1 VNQGGEQG
9 HDDYGLPR
17 VDIDIPDDAREL
29 FRDVQ
34 AYHREL
40 RAIRRQQRSLRWRAP
55 FRRTGVAIPL
65 LAGSLIIALLA
76 VMVSAMLTVN
86 PYLGGPKTNRS
97 SSVAGNAGN
106 SVSTKPPAGTTPAGT
121 APASTPPVTP
131 TPGGGSVA
139 ARLPGKTINVAGKPL
154 ALSKLTSTALAI
166 VPANCGC
173 ARAVRSLLEQA
184 ASAGIT
190 IYLVAPR
197 GSSSALER
205 LASAVGGSRAS
216 KVATDDANVL
226 TAAYQPIGLTVL
238 LVDSHGLVT
247 KADKL
252 GPRPMLEKRLELL
265 KPSG

>member
-9 HDDYGLPR
+9 RDDYGLPR
-17 VDIDIPDDAREL
+17 VDIEIPDDAREL

-65 LAGSLIIALLA
+65 LAGSLIVALLA

-86 PYLGGPKTNRS
+86 PYLSGSKPGQQSNG
-97 SSVAGNAGN
+97 AGSNA
-106 SVSTKPPAGTTPAGT
+106 SAEPPAST
-121 APASTPPVTP
+121 APASTAPASPN
-131 TPGGGSVA
+131 PGGGSVA

-154 ALSKLTSTALAI
+154 TLSKLTSTALAI

-173 ARAVRSLLEQA
+173 VPAVRSLLAQA

-190 IYLVAPR
+190 IYLVGPR

-205 LASAVGGSRAS
+205 LASTAGGPKAS

-226 TAAYQPIGLTVL
+226 TTAYQASGLTVL
-238 LVDSHGLVT
+238 LVDSHGGVT
-247 KADKL
+247 ESRP
-252 GPRPMLEKRLELL
+252 GPRPMLEKQLRLL
-265 KPSG
+265 KPPG